1 MDTAARLH
9 VVAGL
14 RLSAGFAMRRARW
27 DRRVLTGRSGGLRRG
42 VGVDVLHLAGAHD
55 AVKRAARE
63 LRSRT
68 EGHALHD
75 AAHDAAHHAAA
86 TLLGHGGRS
95 GRGGHGRRWGRSR
108 AAGGRRRRATHRLR
122 RLRDA
127 WFRGGLARG
136 GPRGSGASRGWHVA
150 RPVLASLGVRS
161 DSVERAGVLEQNILL
176 FLFLRWLQKKL
187 VANFRVRPC
196 GIQRCRASGMVFTVL
211 GSLYGPEGP
220 PGADKSGGGT
230 CWNKMFNGGRC
241 SACAVCVVPGHLLK
255 RHDAC
260 AALCLTAAVGVCL
273 RTCMG
278 DSCPHLRDAA
288 IYKKSLKKINELHYQ
303 LWTWGG

>member
-187 VANFRVRPC
+187 VADFRVRPC

-241 SACAVCVVPGHLLK
+241 SACAV
-255 RHDAC
+255 AW
-260 AALCLTAAVGVCL
+260 CLATCL
-273 RTCMG
+273 NGMMLAPL
-278 DSCPHLRDAA
+278 SV
-288 IYKKSLKKINELHYQ
+288 
-303 LWTWGG
+303 